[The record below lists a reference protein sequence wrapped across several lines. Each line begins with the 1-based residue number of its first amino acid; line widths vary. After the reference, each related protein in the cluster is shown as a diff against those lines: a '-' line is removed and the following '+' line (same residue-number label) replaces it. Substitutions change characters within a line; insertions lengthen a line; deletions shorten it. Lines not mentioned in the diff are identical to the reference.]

1 MARSDYRFFYPFRIR
16 YSEIDGQSIV
26 YNSHYLTFFDT
37 ASRAAGKTRQIRINR
52 DCGLDDQLALFW
64 QELGYVPIAA

>member
-1 MARSDYRFFYPFRIR
+1 MARSDYTFFYPFRIR

-37 ASRAAGKTRQIRINR
+37 AIIEYLEAIGYDYTHIVERLSLIHISEPTRP
-52 DCGLDDQLALFW
+52 
-64 QELGYVPIAA
+64 Y